1 VDSLIT
7 SVVTGLNV
15 LAAAVSTMD
24 ATREPPV
31 YKTMKNQRRFRV
43 YDMAEDEL

>member
-1 VDSLIT
+1 MLYVLT
-7 SVVTGLNV
+7 SVVTGLSV

-31 YKTMKNQRRFRV
+31 YMTTSKGQHQIERR
-43 YDMAEDEL
+43 